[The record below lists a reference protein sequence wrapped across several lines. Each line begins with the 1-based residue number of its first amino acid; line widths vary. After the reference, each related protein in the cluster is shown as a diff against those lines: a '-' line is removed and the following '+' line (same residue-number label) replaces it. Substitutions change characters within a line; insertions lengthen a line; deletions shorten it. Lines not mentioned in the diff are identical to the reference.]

1 MKKRWKVFWVMCIV
15 LVILGIAL
23 CISGRLLGATLETV
37 RNTFGFQVIDTYIWN
52 VSSTDLH
59 NTGDS
64 SESYD
69 ESAGEYGG
77 YGWRERFSD
86 IRKLEIDVT
95 CLEVELM
102 EGDGSEIFVDTSNIS
117 QDLLGDLE
125 VSGKGEELEIE
136 LKNRNVWE
144 KLANNAFD
152 ESKGTLLIRIPA
164 GMQFEKAKIQ
174 VGAGILRADE
184 LRAEELDIEVGAG
197 QVYLDSFTAQELSL
211 ECGAGEADLYGEA
224 LREAKIECGIG
235 TVNYTAAGSQ
245 EDYNYEVEC
254 GIGSVT
260 VGEDTYSGLGKV
272 RKIFNGGSKKMAI
285 ECGIGL
291 VDVSFDG

>member
-37 RNTFGFQVIDTYIWN
+37 RNTFDFQVIDTHIWSVN
-52 VSSTDLH
+52 RTDLH
-59 NTGDS
+59 NVRDS

-69 ESAGEYGG
+69 ESAEEYGG

-95 CLEVELM
+95 CLEVEIM
-102 EGDGSEIFVDTSNIS
+102 EGDGSEIFVDTSNLS
-117 QDLLGDLE
+117 QDFLGDFE
-125 VSGKGEELEIE
+125 ISKKGEALEIG
-136 LKNRNVWE
+136 LKNRSKWE

-164 GMQFEKAKIQ
+164 GMQFEKAEVK
-174 VGAGILRADE
+174 VGAGILYADE

-197 QVYLDSFTAQELSL
+197 QVYLDFFTAQELSL
-211 ECGAGEADLYGEA
+211 ECGAGEADLYGDV

-260 VGEDTYSGLGKV
+260 VGEETYSGLGSE
-272 RKIFNGGSKKMAI
+272 RKINNGGSRKMEI

-291 VDVSFDG
+291 VEVSFDG